1 VTMKELAWEEV
12 AHLAADDVDYDTKP
26 DDWLA

>member
-1 VTMKELAWEEV
+1 VTEHELDSEIKDRI
-12 AHLAADDVDYDTKP
+12 AADGVDYDTKP